1 MDQGQIDLLLLGV
14 DGVLDIL
21 VHVSLGDKVG
31 LFQKYLNQLQIA
43 AVDQCF
49 HTPGEHFFH
58 IRLGFCIVNAGT
70 DSFRK
75 IGTSPIV
82 IGCAVIAILALVL
95 RVVLDKKLAIA
106 ADAMSVVAGITLVVA
121 AVQFISPRVNTIAS
135 IMTFTNNAQTMADL
149 SSAIY
154 GTAALLIA
162 VVLNIIAA
170 FTNVNEQ

>member
-1 MDQGQIDLLLLGV
+1 M
-14 DGVLDIL
+14 
-21 VHVSLGDKVG
+21 
-31 LFQKYLNQLQIA
+31 
-43 AVDQCF
+43 
-49 HTPGEHFFH
+49 
-58 IRLGFCIVNAGT
+58 
-70 DSFRK
+70 
-75 IGTSPIV
+75 
-82 IGCAVIAILALVL
+82 L
-95 RVVLDKKLAIA
+95 RVVLDKKLTIA

-121 AVQFISPRVNTIAS
+121 AAQFISPRVNTIAS

>member
-1 MDQGQIDLLLLGV
+1 MSSTNKKGAGLILSLLTAVAGA
-14 DGVLDIL
+14 
-21 VHVSLGDKVG
+21 VG
-31 LFQKYLNQLQIA
+31 
-43 AVDQCF
+43 
-49 HTPGEHFFH
+49 
-58 IRLGFCIVNAGT
+58 LGFCIVNAGT

-135 IMTFTNNAQTMADL
+135 IMTFTNNAQTMAVQRHLRHGRVADRRGAEHHCRVHQCERAVIL
-149 SSAIY
+149 RHSRVTSS
-154 GTAALLIA
+154 
-162 VVLNIIAA
+162 
-170 FTNVNEQ
+170 

>member
-1 MDQGQIDLLLLGV
+1 MAKQIVYGEEARKALLSGIDQLANTVKVTLGPK
-14 DGVLDIL
+14 GR
-21 VHVSLGDKVG
+21 
-31 LFQKYLNQLQIA
+31 N
-43 AVDQCF
+43 
-49 HTPGEHFFH
+49 
-58 IRLGFCIVNAGT
+58 
-70 DSFRK
+70 
-75 IGTSPIV
+75 
-82 IGCAVIAILALVL
+82 
-95 RVVLDKKLAIA
+95 VVLDKKLAIA